1 MKVVFAVPPECSL
14 GKSLKARIVTENKY
28 RNFIQIGCRN
38 GDMLVRSG
46 EGAMLLQNGGEFSG
60 TGHLF
65 FRRRS
70 RQRYIRRNGAARTIR
85 PYILPQASLCLTRTS
100 PPAYR
105 PTAHHKR
112 PTPDKDTARP
122 PRR

>member
-46 EGAMLLQNGGEFSG
+46 EAAMLLQIGGEFSG

-70 RQRYIRRNGAARTIR
+70 RQRYIRRNGAVRPGRRYVLPKAR
-85 PYILPQASLCLTRTS
+85 LCRKRRI
-100 PPAYR
+100 PPAVGQIGRAYGR
-105 PTAHHKR
+105 ERVCKTV
-112 PTPDKDTARP
+112 
-122 PRR
+122 

>member
-46 EGAMLLQNGGEFSG
+46 EAAMLLQIGGEFSG

-65 FRRRS
+65 FRRSS
-70 RQRYIRRNGAARTIR
+70 RQRYIRSEESRVGKECVSTCRYR
-85 PYILPQASLCLTRTS
+85 GWPY
-100 PPAYR
+100 
-105 PTAHHKR
+105 H
-112 PTPDKDTARP
+112 
-122 PRR
+122 

>member
-38 GDMLVRSG
+38 GDILVRSG
-46 EGAMLLQNGGEFSG
+46 EAAMLLQIGGEFSG

-65 FRRRS
+65 FSRRS
-70 RQRYIRRNGAARTIR
+70 RQRYIRRNGAVSSEERRVGKACVGT
-85 PYILPQASLCLTRTS
+85 CKTRWW
-100 PPAYR
+100 PK
-105 PTAHHKR
+105 H
-112 PTPDKDTARP
+112 
-122 PRR
+122 